1 MKQLLSVCAL
11 NADRRPREAQS
22 RESSV
27 QNSSRSISIASS
39 LIGSEKIFRDV
50 TDSRDYELVLSVL
63 AIDVFINRLQYRT
76 NEVASN

>member
-1 MKQLLSVCAL
+1 MPTGGLA
-11 NADRRPREAQS
+11 REAQS

-27 QNSSRSISIASS
+27 QNSSRSSSIASS